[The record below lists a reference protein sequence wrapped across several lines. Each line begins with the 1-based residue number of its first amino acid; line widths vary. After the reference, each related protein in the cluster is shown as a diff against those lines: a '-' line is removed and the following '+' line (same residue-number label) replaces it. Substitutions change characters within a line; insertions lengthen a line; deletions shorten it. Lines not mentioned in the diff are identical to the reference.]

1 MQTLATL
8 NTRRRLVERL
18 SLNNAG
24 YKVGVKPATSRELHQ
39 QPQNS
44 AEHAQQVASKPK
56 VILDDKIAPQ
66 SKSQLQETVH
76 SNLKTTDNLIVEDVQ
91 APNNQVNV

>member
-1 MQTLATL
+1 MQRLVTL
-8 NTRRRLVERL
+8 NTRRRLVEGL
-18 SLNNAG
+18 SPNNAG

-39 QPQNS
+39 QLQNS

-66 SKSQLQETVH
+66 LKLQLQENVH
-76 SNLKTTDNLIVEDVQ
+76 SHLKTIDNLTKYAQ
-91 APNNQVNV
+91 